1 MAELKIS
8 EDLFLERQEL
18 RRWNSFVQKVAEEN
32 LTADMFISGI
42 LKTADDSNFDNF
54 KVEYGTNV
62 GTIKINTVSKAISKS
77 LKVITKQIEDNILVT
92 DDNQWYWVKIKHQLN
107 PEEVGLVSIDNQGN
121 LTGVGTL
128 FTEVLRGQPNF
139 PARIKFY
146 DSALNLLEYDVVE
159 VISDT
164 QAVLSGVFQAE
175 VDLKYSVIGTFTPGY
190 VPPTLD
196 KEIFQYDDCELTFV
210 LETVLNT
217 PPAKIFGEEYY
228 IARVRRNGVNL
239 FLEDKRNEIWTL
251 KGEFNQINMFPLTNI
266 LIGVESLKWD
276 LPTTPR
282 EFNECSIAWGFRSTN
297 WTTNN
302 NLRQVTL
309 LGGLGGLFKDTTYF
323 TNGDFDNWR
332 IYMPNGKFQ
341 TIISSSISGTQI
353 NLTLDKLDP
362 DDFPT
367 LEELLVVPPVEQIEF
382 RVRPDA
388 NLLPADIPILNNHYS
403 FPINVPVGKIAL
415 KVPVSTTT
423 YLYNIQYR
431 YKLFNTYSDWNVLPD
446 DAVGFY
452 DESSFDADGN
462 LGTPNQVP
470 YAPSGNPDPENDGY
484 ILLTPHPQTY
494 QTLINTIFIGD
505 IQGIAYY
512 PLSNLSPVKQLNVGV
527 DKIHQI
533 FNSGITLSVD
543 HFINLNTT
551 GAVNGNRF
559 LLDFRNL
566 VFLSTFSI
574 KVVQGYVSPGTPGT
588 TLFNFNS
595 GFYAGEALNSNLLIY
610 CEFDG
615 TNWKVFNHISFREAT
630 SNSIN
635 ATLTSLSGGLAAA
648 INDINIINSPW
659 TTDGTI
665 AVTCNVGGTITV
677 VNKNVK
683 YQLHGKTLTI
693 RYSLEV
699 QITNAS
705 VHDIFIAYPSGIVPV
720 GSALRCIH
728 FANNTSVD
736 TDQWT
741 IFLPNLAGVMSINLP
756 TTAGVGQNFIN
767 GDTYVLFG
775 EAVIDVV

>member
-42 LKTADDSNFDNF
+42 LKTVDDGNFDNF
-54 KVEYGTNV
+54 KVEAGTNV

-92 DDNQWYWVKIKHQLN
+92 DDSNYYWVKIKHQLN
-107 PEEVGLVSIDNQGN
+107 PEEIGVVSVDNQGN

-139 PARIKFY
+139 PARIKLY
-146 DSALNLLEYDVVE
+146 NSALNLLEYDVVE

-175 VDLKYSVIGTFTPGY
+175 IDLRYSVIGTFTPGY

-228 IARVRRNGVNL
+228 IARVKRTGVNL
-239 FLEDKRNEIWTL
+239 IIEDKRNEIWTL

-282 EFNECSIAWGFRSTN
+282 EFNECNIAWGFRSTN
-297 WTTNN
+297 WTINT

-309 LGGLGGLFKDTTYF
+309 LGGIGGIFKDTTYF

-332 IYMPNGKFQ
+332 IYMPNGTFQ
-341 TIISSSISGTQI
+341 TVISSAISGTQI

-362 DDFPT
+362 DDFPA
-367 LEELLVVPPVEQIEF
+367 LEELLVVPPVEEIEF

-388 NLLPADIPILNNHYS
+388 AYTPDIPILNVHHT
-403 FPINVPVGKIAL
+403 FPINVPVGKIYL
-415 KVPVSTTT
+415 KVPISTTT

-431 YKLFNTYSDWNVLPD
+431 YKLFNTYSDWNTFPD

-452 DESSFDADGN
+452 DESSFDINGTIT
-462 LGTPNQVP
+462 GTPNQVP
-470 YAPSGNPDPENDGY
+470 YAPSGNPDPINDGY

-494 QTLINTIFIGD
+494 QALIGTIFIGD
-505 IQGIAYY
+505 LQGIEYY
-512 PLSNLSPVKQLNVGV
+512 PLNNLSPVKQLNVGA
-527 DKIHQI
+527 DRIHQI
-533 FNSGITLSVD
+533 FNGGLTLTVD
-543 HFINLNTT
+543 HFINLNAL

-559 LLDFRNL
+559 LLDFRNVL
-566 VFLSTFSI
+566 ILGAFSV
-574 KVVQGYVSPGTPGT
+574 KVVEGYINPGTPGT
-588 TLFNFNS
+588 TLFNLNS
-595 GFYAGEALNSNLLIY
+595 SFFTTEALNQNLMLY

-615 TNWKVFNHISFREAT
+615 TNWKIFQHISFREST
-630 SNSIN
+630 S
-635 ATLTSLSGGLAAA
+635 AA
-648 INDINIINSPW
+648 INSVLSTLFGGLIGAVSQINAINSPW
-659 TTDGTI
+659 TTDTSI
-665 AVTCNVGGTITV
+665 AVTCNGGGTITV
-677 VNKNVK
+677 VNKSLK
-683 YQLHGKTLTI
+683 YQQHGKTLVL
-693 RYSLEV
+693 RYSLTV
-699 QITNAS
+699 TITNAS
-705 VHDIFIAYPSGIVPV
+705 VHDIIVDYPAGIVPV
-720 GSALRCIH
+720 GSAMRLIH
-728 FANNTSVD
+728 YTNNLTVN
-736 TDQWT
+736 TDGVT
-741 IFLPNLAGVMSINLP
+741 IFLPNLAGKMNISLF
-756 TTAGVGQNFIN
+756 TTAGVAQNFIN
-767 GDTYVLFG
+767 GDSYVLFG
-775 EAVIDVV
+775 EEIIDIV